1 MKSNLQNGAAGNLSG
16 NGPVGFY
23 IKTLGAADQNA
34 RWSKY
39 GTWGLGIQT
48 QLRDPLN
55 RHITSFGKY
64 NKFDNGSDSHNFEL
78 VGRVVEPA
86 LWFYQIQ

>member
-23 IKTLGAADQNA
+23 I
-34 RWSKY
+34 
-39 GTWGLGIQT
+39 
-48 QLRDPLN
+48 N

-78 VGRVVEPA
+78 VGRVVKPA